1 MRIGLKMGRM
11 ELLTG
16 RRKGIGLMRRI
27 ELLIRRR
34 KGIGLMRRGSE
45 R

>member
-1 MRIGLKMGRM
+1 MGRM
-11 ELLTG
+11 ELLIR
-16 RRKGIGLMRRI
+16 RRKEIGLRRRV

>member
-1 MRIGLKMGRM
+1 MRLGLKMGRM
-11 ELLTG
+11 ELLIR
-16 RRKGIGLMRRI
+16 RRKEIALRRRI